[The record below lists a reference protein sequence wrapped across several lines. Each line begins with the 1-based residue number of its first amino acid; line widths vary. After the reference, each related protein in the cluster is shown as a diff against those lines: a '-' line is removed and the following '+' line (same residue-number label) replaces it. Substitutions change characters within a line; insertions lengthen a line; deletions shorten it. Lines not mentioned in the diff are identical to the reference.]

1 MNGTERG
8 GPSAINRNKRG
19 WLSSEPMLV
28 LGVVLLTLYFARDLI
43 IPFAMALTLNFL
55 LAPAV
60 IRLEQLRLR
69 RLPAVIL
76 VVLLASAFIGGVGW
90 VVARQLL
97 DVASD
102 LPDYRQ
108 NIDEKLASIHAPTS
122 GPVGNALTGI
132 RILSQDLS
140 GTPAP
145 EPLPAPV
152 ESEKSRTSRRTREAE
167 RPKAEANAGP
177 SQVVVVQPPV
187 SDRAYAQQLLKPVIK
202 PLGMLGMV
210 VIFTIYMLIKREDL
224 RNRLLL
230 LAGMGRLNV
239 MSQALNDAAHRVSSY
254 LLMNVLVNASYG
266 VVFGIGLFLLHVP
279 NATLWGV
286 LLGILRM
293 VPYAGMIIGGGLPLF
308 FVFAV
313 FPGWWPLFFVLMLFI
328 VLEVAVS
335 NFIEPWLYGSHTG
348 ISALALVITAMV
360 WTLLWGLPGLILSTP
375 LTVCLI
381 VMGRYVPQMSFLH
394 ILLGDEAELAPE
406 AHFYERLLAMDQT
419 EAHHIADKFLEG
431 HPLVDLYDDVVLPAL
446 SLAEQDRHKGF
457 LDDTRSIFLSQSAT
471 ELIAE
476 LTDYHSPLATPIV
489 DIDVPIEK
497 TCPVVC
503 IPANDQADE
512 IAATMLAQ
520 LLEQRGHKTM
530 LLHSA
535 TLTNEILERL
545 GEESSTTIY
554 ISALPPFAFVHARN
568 LCQKIRHQLPQN
580 RILIGLW
587 GATGDDE
594 TLGERFGAA
603 RPDAVATTLRQAIR
617 LVRNC
622 DPAPETILRG
632 RAIEGLRKA
641 VVTDR

>member
-1 MNGTERG
+1 MKMNGSERG
-8 GPSAINRNKRG
+8 AAVVNRNKRG
-19 WLSSEPMLV
+19 WLASEPLLV
-28 LGVVLLTLYFARDLI
+28 LGLVLLMLYFARDLF
-43 IPFAMALTLNFL
+43 IPLAMALTLNFL

-60 IRLEQLRLR
+60 MQLERLRLR

-76 VVLLASAFIGGVGW
+76 VVLLASSFLIVVGW
-90 VVARQLL
+90 VVVRQVL

-102 LPDYRQ
+102 LPSYRQ
-108 NIDEKLASIHAPTS
+108 NIDEKLSAIHAPTT
-122 GPVGNALTGI
+122 GLVGSAIYGI
-132 RILSQDLS
+132 KVLRQDLF
-140 GTPAP
+140 GTKMPQPLPAP
-145 EPLPAPV
+145 EPQKSRSTSRTRMTTRQTPQSNPANSGPAPV
-152 ESEKSRTSRRTREAE
+152 M
-167 RPKAEANAGP
+167 
-177 SQVVVVQPPV
+177 VVQPQV
-187 SDRAYAQQLLKPVIK
+187 SDFAYAQQLLKPVIK

-239 MSQALNDAAHRVSSY
+239 MSQALNDAAHRISSY

-266 VVFGIGLFLLHVP
+266 LVFGTGLFVLHVP

-293 VPYAGMIIGGGLPLF
+293 VPYAGMIIGGGLPIC
-308 FVFAV
+308 FAFAI
-313 FPGWWPLFFVLMLFI
+313 FPGWWTPLFVLLLFV

-335 NFIEPWLYGSHTG
+335 NFIEPWLYGTHTG
-348 ISALALVITAMV
+348 ISALALVTTAMV

-431 HPLVDLYDDVVLPAL
+431 HKLVDLYDSVILPAL

-457 LDDTRSIFLSQSAT
+457 LDDTRSTFLFQSAT

-476 LTDYHSPLATPIV
+476 LTEYHSPLPNSSEEA
-489 DIDVPIEK
+489 IDQA
-497 TCPVVC
+497 CPVVC

-512 IAATMLAQ
+512 IAAVMLAQ
-520 LLEQRGHKTM
+520 LMEQRGHKTM
-530 LLHSA
+530 LLPA
-535 TLTNEILERL
+535 TALTPEIVDRL
-545 GEESSTTIY
+545 REEPSTTIC
-554 ISALPPFAFVHARN
+554 ISALPPFAFVNARN
-568 LCQKIRHQLPQN
+568 LCVRVRESLPET
-580 RILIGLW
+580 RILVGLW
-587 GATGDDE
+587 GATGDNE
-594 TLGERFGAA
+594 ALRERFGAG
-603 RPDAVATTLRQAIR
+603 RPQAVATTLAQALQFGR
-617 LVRNC
+617 RC
-622 DPAPETILRG
+622 DSPFAAPVIGSLQPG
-632 RAIEGLRKA
+632 KLG
-641 VVTDR
+641 